1 MTYIDEAEVRRPSR
15 GTKVLGFGVAILLVL
30 GSFWGI
36 VWFIRSYVE
45 PPRVMMP
52 SPLALAA
59 RDSTPVTLPQ
69 PRRADTPDNLVT
81 ASAPPAAL
89 TIPDPPDRTRS
100 SGGIADRWSP
110 LSQAAPATTQVSA
123 ATKEAALA
131 PSALTAPSTLMAPTT
146 PMAPSASMAAP
157 PTIAAAPATLALAE
171 PAPLPTISAATSLS
185 TRNAAPDPDADEVVE
200 SFIPAIRNPAPLPR
214 RKPVMTAVAAKRNA
228 EPPLP
233 RPRPDGPAPQ
243 SVFTAV
249 PVADERFPTQ

>member
-1 MTYIDEAEVRRPSR
+1 MTYIDEPEVRRTSR
-15 GTKVLGFGVAILLVL
+15 GTKVLGFGVAILAVL

-69 PRRADTPDNLVT
+69 PRRTEPPDDLVT

-89 TIPDPPDRTRS
+89 TIPDPPDRAKS
-100 SGGIADRWSP
+100 SGGIADRWAP
-110 LSQAAPATTQVSA
+110 ISQAAPATTQVSP
-123 ATKEAALA
+123 ATREAALA
-131 PSALTAPSTLMAPTT
+131 TSAPL
-146 PMAPSASMAAP
+146 AAA
-157 PTIAAAPATLALAE
+157 PTIAAAPATLAVAE
-171 PAPLPTISAATSLS
+171 PAPLPTMSAATSL
-185 TRNAAPDPDADEVVE
+185 TTPIAAPNPDAGEEVAE
-200 SFIPAIRNPAPLPR
+200 SFIPAINNPAPLPR
-214 RKPVMTAVAAKRNA
+214 RKPVMTAVAKRNIA